1 MSTGAPGNGADVSLE
16 KFDLFPSIVLIT
28 VNLWIWL
35 KSVFHALCKGRH
47 VKFSQGR
54 VEWTHLEGRFSKCCR
69 KSEREAGFSAVK
81 AWPQQALLLRT
92 HWLCE
97 CGEMKT
103 VCRVR
108 LVLKSWSPVRIC
120 EITNL

>member
-1 MSTGAPGNGADVSLE
+1 MVSTGAPGNGADFSLE

-35 KSVFHALCKGRH
+35 KSVFHALSKGRH

-54 VEWTHLEGRFSKCCR
+54 VEWTHLEGQFSKCCW

-81 AWPQQALLLRT
+81 AWPQQASLAA
-92 HWLCE
+92 HCE

-108 LVLKSWSPVRIC
+108 LVLKSWSPGRIC
-120 EITNL
+120 GITNL